1 MKRFDNS
8 EYLTIVE
15 NLKKL
20 RHLLP
25 KGYTKT
31 LAAEF
36 EVPEATVSN
45 TMLGRTR
52 RFDIIERAVEM
63 AEKNRVVVERLATLI
78 ERSEREV

>member
-31 LAAEF
+31 LEF